1 VTPNLTQSPPPSVT
15 QRGAQHLLHEA
26 FATPADIQLVDG
38 RMHVTLNPLSAPH
51 RTRAI
56 AGLCQ
61 QLTDTETV
69 YPGTD
74 HTLVYTIK
82 NPDDLA

>member
-1 VTPNLTQSPPPSVT
+1 
-15 QRGAQHLLHEA
+15 
-26 FATPADIQLVDG
+26 
-38 RMHVTLNPLSAPH
+38 MHVTLNPLSAPH

-74 HTLVYTIK
+74 HTLIYTIK
-82 NPDDLA
+82 TPDDLA